1 MAHVGCHSTECR
13 HGRLRTHPRR
23 EYRLLRSILQFR
35 LFEWG
40 KLLYYKLAS
49 STLDLDGLK
58 AMARGWESKA
68 VADQI
73 EEGESRQQQPSK
85 PEATKEQRVLK
96 ERLDSLKLS
105 RSRLLQQLDH
115 ARHPAHRNVLLN
127 GLKAVE
133 REIEEVSVKVR

>member
-1 MAHVGCHSTECR
+1 
-13 HGRLRTHPRR
+13 
-23 EYRLLRSILQFR
+23 
-35 LFEWG
+35 
-40 KLLYYKLAS
+40 
-49 STLDLDGLK
+49 
-58 AMARGWESKA
+58 MARGWESKA

-85 PEATKEQRVLK
+85 TEVTMEQRVLK

-105 RSRLLQQLDH
+105 RSRLLQQLEH

-133 REIEEVSVKVR
+133 KEIEEVSVKVP

>member
-1 MAHVGCHSTECR
+1 
-13 HGRLRTHPRR
+13 
-23 EYRLLRSILQFR
+23 
-35 LFEWG
+35 
-40 KLLYYKLAS
+40 
-49 STLDLDGLK
+49 
-58 AMARGWESKA
+58 MARGWESKA

-85 PEATKEQRVLK
+85 TEVTKEVRVLQ

-105 RSRLLQQLDH
+105 RSRLLQQLER

-133 REIEEVSVKVR
+133 KEIEEVSAKVP